1 LYKEV
6 QAANP
11 DDLVNGLQTVLRGYE
26 KEKRWP
32 SDEDFRKKIIT
43 KSLYTSKNSDRI
55 KLVLESLNSTLSKE
69 TVDPGNLTIEHIM
82 PQTLTPEWEQMLGNN
97 SSQVKKELLHTLGN
111 LTLTGYN
118 REMANKP
125 FDYKKGWYRDSNVSL
140 NKYFEEIV
148 AWNADEIKARADKLA
163 DIAIKLW
170 PR

>member
-1 LYKEV
+1 
-6 QAANP
+6 
-11 DDLVNGLQTVLRGYE
+11 
-26 KEKRWP
+26 
-32 SDEDFRKKIIT
+32 
-43 KSLYTSKNSDRI
+43 
-55 KLVLESLNSTLSKE
+55 
-69 TVDPGNLTIEHIM
+69 M